1 MFLDEKSSI
10 IIFLISYILTI
21 ILCSTYFSYNKSICK
36 SKAISVILLILTT
49 IPFSYLCA
57 KRSEYTGYDTLNY
70 INGYLDM
77 KYGIIVSDDGS
88 FNFLFKILRLVT
100 YTIFG
105 DNIFIWLF
113 LLSFLALLIFNYS
126 FSLISKRVFAYSST
140 CLLFLLYL
148 SPIML
153 DQSRQFIS
161 VALVGLAYIFFKQ
174 GFVKKFIFTIV
185 ISTFIHESSILF
197 IIFPLLANVKIVK
210 KYSYVLPFI
219 FIISIFFVNYLTNE
233 IVAYLPDKYEY
244 IKGQTGVQTSGFGW
258 IIDLF
263 PLFFILLFY
272 YKYRTIVDRNN
283 LPLEICALSALPFR
297 MAGYTSYFVMRL
309 SYYGEVIGLI
319 LFCELLSHTNKR
331 KAIILIIISILIFS
345 LRWYIAYVYL
355 GLHAVIPYSYR
366 F

>member
-1 MFLDEKSSI
+1 MFLDVNTSI

-21 ILCSTYFSYNKSICK
+21 IFCSVYFSYNKWLYK

-49 IPFSYLCA
+49 LPFSYLCA

-70 INGYLDM
+70 INGFLDM
-77 KYGIIVSDDGS
+77 KYGIIASDSGS
-88 FNFLFKILRLVT
+88 FDFIFKMLRFIT
-100 YTIFG
+100 YDIFG

-113 LLSFLALLIFNYS
+113 LLSFLALLFLNYS
-126 FSLISKRVFAYSST
+126 FSLISKRVFVYSST

-153 DQSRQFIS
+153 NQSRQFIS
-161 VALVGLAYIFFKQ
+161 VALVALAYILLKK
-174 GFVKKFIFTIV
+174 GYVKKFIFTIV
-185 ISTFIHESSILF
+185 ISTFIHESSLVF
-197 IIFPLLANVKIVK
+197 IIFPFIANIKIVK

-233 IVAYLPDKYEY
+233 IGAYLPDKYEY
-244 IKGQTGVQTSGFGW
+244 VKEQTGVQTSGFGW

-283 LPLEICALSALPFR
+283 LPLELCALSALPFR
-297 MAGYTSYFVMRL
+297 MAGYTSYFIMRL
-309 SYYGEVIGLI
+309 SYYGEVISLI